1 MQLTMRHYILALLI
15 QVSLCMAENMNN
27 GGVPYAIS
35 NTPGSTPNWKGTP
48 GKYTTDFATSVEG
61 EVEYFDVYGEV
72 QTVYSQV
79 YWTRNAPINLPPEI
93 VARFE
98 GKVMAITGYEV
109 DQVVH
114 SGPQVGSTSSQNA
127 LGGFS
132 CYPECEGNDTSI
144 PIYNAYNHHYF
155 SWLKGS
161 DSEIYELESPLK
173 MPNPTTTAFRTK
185 EGTEHGFP
193 TSLVFKEN
201 PGGEFRKSYHGYPSG
216 YAQLIHSPS
225 QWLVEPM
232 QIDTHNRNYEV
243 TDQVGHKP
251 WFMPTR
257 VQNNMTN
264 LHNGLSPLIEC
275 PCTDR
280 IERTVVNSSSIL
292 IEGTCSRQILSEKD
306 CVSAITETGAK
317 VKSSST
323 INDLTIA
330 SGCIMRPAESSRHHS
345 NAGQALEY
353 DAIFNAAKSTQSC
366 GKNNEKVSLQGSNE
380 LGTGITISIS
390 HDTSEASITVSGP
403 ASVWFGIGFGAT
415 SMKDEPYAIIIDGNG
430 EVTERKLD
438 NHGPGNALSN
448 SITIVSSSVHGEIRT
463 LVLRR
468 SVNGS
473 STDHYTFP
481 TVPGDINM
489 IAAIGD
495 GKTLSYHKSRSGG
508 TLTLIPTETPS
519 CICYPTTA
527 IYFSYMNSTKMQ
539 VNNYDCLDEPRSDML
554 RHGDGTGRDLPNM
567 ACNFE
572 TYNGG
577 LECCKHSWLLTDKNQ
592 DEQVP
597 KDKVDTYFLKWRY
610 YFQEYAPATE
620 KLNASHQHLHHW
632 VFLIDATVNDYEEDN
647 ARYGT
652 TSIGTISA
660 HLKAKDIGLEDLEGG
675 FNDDGAPPIPK
686 NFTKI
691 KPMVMTPH
699 CHAPSCIRQELWNA
713 DTNEII
719 CNMTAKYGDEK
730 YGKTTEIFNERDY
743 ITILPC
749 LYGYQPGLQFPF
761 SLSPDTNIRAIKYF
775 NNTYRHLGQMA
786 QWTGLM
792 VYDVDPY

>member
-1 MQLTMRHYILALLI
+1 
-15 QVSLCMAENMNN
+15 
-27 GGVPYAIS
+27 
-35 NTPGSTPNWKGTP
+35 
-48 GKYTTDFATSVEG
+48 
-61 EVEYFDVYGEV
+61 
-72 QTVYSQV
+72 
-79 YWTRNAPINLPPEI
+79 
-93 VARFE
+93 
-98 GKVMAITGYEV
+98 
-109 DQVVH
+109 
-114 SGPQVGSTSSQNA
+114 
-127 LGGFS
+127 
-132 CYPECEGNDTSI
+132 
-144 PIYNAYNHHYF
+144 
-155 SWLKGS
+155 
-161 DSEIYELESPLK
+161 
-173 MPNPTTTAFRTK
+173 
-185 EGTEHGFP
+185 
-193 TSLVFKEN
+193 
-201 PGGEFRKSYHGYPSG
+201 
-216 YAQLIHSPS
+216 
-225 QWLVEPM
+225 
-232 QIDTHNRNYEV
+232 
-243 TDQVGHKP
+243 
-251 WFMPTR
+251 
-257 VQNNMTN
+257 
-264 LHNGLSPLIEC
+264 
-275 PCTDR
+275 
-280 IERTVVNSSSIL
+280 
-292 IEGTCSRQILSEKD
+292 
-306 CVSAITETGAK
+306 
-317 VKSSST
+317 
-323 INDLTIA
+323 
-330 SGCIMRPAESSRHHS
+330 
-345 NAGQALEY
+345 
-353 DAIFNAAKSTQSC
+353 
-366 GKNNEKVSLQGSNE
+366 
-380 LGTGITISIS
+380 
-390 HDTSEASITVSGP
+390 
-403 ASVWFGIGFGAT
+403 
-415 SMKDEPYAIIIDGNG
+415 
-430 EVTERKLD
+430 
-438 NHGPGNALSN
+438 
-448 SITIVSSSVHGEIRT
+448 
-463 LVLRR
+463 
-468 SVNGS
+468 
-473 STDHYTFP
+473 
-481 TVPGDINM
+481 
-489 IAAIGD
+489 
-495 GKTLSYHKSRSGG
+495 
-508 TLTLIPTETPS
+508 
-519 CICYPTTA
+519 
-527 IYFSYMNSTKMQ
+527 MNSTKMQ

-691 KPMVMTPH
+691 TPMVMTPH